1 MTRDFPVNKL
11 AETISQHFPQAVVQA
26 TGTSVYL
33 QPDDLRKVTSFLKE
47 TPGLEFSYLVS
58 VTGVDYVEYFEL
70 VYHLVSISHNHSAV
84 IKVRV
89 CGREDPIVP
98 SVVPVWKGAD
108 LQEREVYDLMGIHF
122 EGHPNLKRILL
133 WDEFPGHPLRKD
145 FWYQNPSI
153 GSRWYETT
161 QKDASQD

>member
-1 MTRDFPVNKL
+1 MTQNFPVDSL
-11 AETISQHFPQAVVQA
+11 AETISQQFPQAVVQA
-26 TGTSVYL
+26 ADTCVYL
-33 QPDDLRKVTSFLKE
+33 QPDDLRKVASFLKE

-58 VTGVDYVEYFEL
+58 VTGVDYVDYFEL

-84 IKVRV
+84 IKVKV

>member
-1 MTRDFPVNKL
+1 MTRKFSVNKL
-11 AETISQHFPQAVVQA
+11 AETISQHFPQAVAQT

-33 QPDDLRKVTSFLKE
+33 QPDVLRDVASFLKE

-58 VTGVDYVEYFEL
+58 VTGVDYVDYFEL

-89 CGREDPIVP
+89 CSREDPIVP

-133 WDEFPGHPLRKD
+133 WDEFSGHPLRKD